1 MGAGAGNQPLG
12 LMIRKADIRK
22 ENKEMGRG

>member
-12 LMIRKADIRK
+12 LMIRKADMSK
-22 ENKEMGRG
+22 ENKDMGRG